1 MTSRNDWGDEPPRR
15 SQRGLERGDSPPMSR
30 GSRAHVLSPA
40 GPPVFSLAALVV
52 VVAFTVVAFWLGH
65 RASIGILDTGRSVDF
80 NTLGYV
86 VGCFVSIVALFR
98 FLRADQRARDTR
110 MYQSW
115 RFGNARRIALW
126 LAVSSWTLG
135 AVHLLFWARDLTRP

>member
-1 MTSRNDWGDEPPRR
+1 M
-15 SQRGLERGDSPPMSR
+15 
-30 GSRAHVLSPA
+30 LSPA
-40 GPPVFSLAALVV
+40 RPPVFSLAALVT
-52 VVAFTVVAFWLGH
+52 VVAFTVAAFWLGH
-65 RASIGILDTGRSVDF
+65 KASIGILDTGRSVDF

-110 MYQSW
+110 MYQSG
-115 RFGNARRIALW
+115 RIGSARRIALW
-126 LAVSSWTLG
+126 LAVGGWALG

>member
-1 MTSRNDWGDEPPRR
+1 M
-15 SQRGLERGDSPPMSR
+15 
-30 GSRAHVLSPA
+30 LSSA
-40 GPPVFSLAALVV
+40 GPPVFSLAALGV
-52 VVAFTVVAFWLGH
+52 VVAFTIGAFWLGH

-110 MYQSW
+110 MYQDW

-126 LAVSSWTLG
+126 LAVSGWVLG
-135 AVHLLFWARDLTRP
+135 AAHLLFWARDLTRP